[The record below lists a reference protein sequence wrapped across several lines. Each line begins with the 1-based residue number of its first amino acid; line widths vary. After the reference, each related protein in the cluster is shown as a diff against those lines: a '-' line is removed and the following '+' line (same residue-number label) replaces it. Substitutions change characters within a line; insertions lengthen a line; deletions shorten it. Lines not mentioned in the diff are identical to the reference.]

1 MRLSCILAVLAASV
15 LFASEAFA
23 MTTNSNQAKIAQVTS
38 PKGPSQ
44 RLLRMHPTIYAGDNS
59 EERGNTLTLLENIN
73 FKIMRRAGTTADEYA
88 EKLGVAAS
96 MREVQRTG
104 RGMLEFQLNHAYA
117 DYVKYFNYLK
127 AKKK

>member
-1 MRLSCILAVLAASV
+1 MIVCIPDAHWEWYLSRRLSRILAVMAASF

-23 MTTNSNQAKIAQVTS
+23 MTTDSNQAKIAQVTS

-59 EERGNTLTLLENIN
+59 EERGNTLTLLEKIN

-96 MREVQRTG
+96 MRECSV
-104 RGMLEFQLNHAYA
+104 LEGVCSSSN
-117 DYVKYFNYLK
+117 
-127 AKKK
+127 